1 MTPTAGPAQGDH
13 RATYR
18 EVLAEPR
25 FRLLFS
31 TRTVAITA
39 DALRI
44 TTFSVLVFSSTGS
57 ALLSAVAF
65 GIGFIPQLFGSL
77 LLGSL
82 ADRLPPRALIT
93 GGYALTCATALLLV
107 VVRMPVAASLGVV
120 ALVSLATPVF
130 HGASSRLV
138 AQSLKGD
145 AYVVGRSLSNIAS
158 AGAQVFGLALG
169 GAAVAALGPRR
180 ALAVSAVLYLGCAL
194 AVRLRLPRLRAGENG
209 GTPGSTGGDSGADGG
224 GDCGADG
231 GAVRASLRGAG
242 LLLRDRTVRRLMVA
256 QWLPVAFVAG
266 AEGLIVA
273 YAGERGFAP
282 GRYAV
287 LMGCLPVGML
297 VGDLLV
303 GRFLRPRNR
312 ERLVVPLVAL
322 AGLPLLGFAA
332 EPGVGVSS
340 CLLLL
345 SGLGYAYGLG
355 LQRPFLDAL
364 PEDGQGQAFGLIG
377 SGSMTLQGVGPVC
390 LGAVAAAGT
399 GTGGAIALAG
409 GAVVLTAGWIR
420 KKEVVAA
427 ASRARR
433 DTRQRASPV
442 DLTSRYG
449 AARSCRWSAS
459 AAGWVEGLLRERLG
473 EPPADKRSSPEHEQ
487 GENEDPLEPWL
498 DKKLAVTEPVCGV
511 QVGSQVCR
519 HDPACEVE
527 ADPLAAQQKHG
538 GKRIEDG
545 ERRPVEVE
553 PAGSPRVGPQP
564 MAREIAD
571 MRDATHKDQHGR
583 DRPDHRH
590 RRPGRTAHP
599 SEHAVHRFT
608 VLLAAK
614 AGPVPV
620 LGGRGC

>member
-93 GGYALTCATALLLV
+93 GGYALTCATALLLA

-145 AYVVGRSLSNIAS
+145 AYVLGRSLSNIAS

-194 AVRLRLPRLRAGENG
+194 AVRLRLPRLRAGETG
-209 GTPGSTGGDSGADGG
+209 GTPGSTGCDSGADGG
-224 GDCGADG
+224 GDSGADG

-287 LMGCLPVGML
+287 LMGCLPAGML

-420 KKEVVAA
+420 TWHPRTSPAPSPAPSPSPAA
-427 ASRARR
+427 
-433 DTRQRASPV
+433 
-442 DLTSRYG
+442 
-449 AARSCRWSAS
+449 
-459 AAGWVEGLLRERLG
+459 
-473 EPPADKRSSPEHEQ
+473 H
-487 GENEDPLEPWL
+487 
-498 DKKLAVTEPVCGV
+498 
-511 QVGSQVCR
+511 
-519 HDPACEVE
+519 
-527 ADPLAAQQKHG
+527 
-538 GKRIEDG
+538 
-545 ERRPVEVE
+545 
-553 PAGSPRVGPQP
+553 
-564 MAREIAD
+564 
-571 MRDATHKDQHGR
+571 
-583 DRPDHRH
+583 
-590 RRPGRTAHP
+590 
-599 SEHAVHRFT
+599 
-608 VLLAAK
+608 
-614 AGPVPV
+614 
-620 LGGRGC
+620 

>member
-1 MTPTAGPAQGDH
+1 MPPTVETAQVSH

-31 TRTVAITA
+31 TRAVAITA

-93 GGYALTCATALLLV
+93 GGYALTCATALLLAL
-107 VVRMPVAASLGVV
+107 VRMPVAASLGVV
-120 ALVSLATPVF
+120 ALVSLATPLF

-138 AQSLKGD
+138 AQSLEGD
-145 AYVVGRSLSNIAS
+145 AYVLGRSLNNIAG
-158 AGAQVFGLALG
+158 AGAQLIGLALG

-194 AVRLRLPRLRAGENG
+194 AIRIRLPPLRPGEFG
-209 GTPGSTGGDSGADGG
+209 GPPGSAGG
-224 GDCGADG
+224 DG

-242 LLLRDRTVRRLMVA
+242 LLLRGRTVRRLMLA
-256 QWLPVAFVAG
+256 QWLPVALVAG
-266 AEGLIVA
+266 AEGIIVA
-273 YAGERGFAP
+273 YAGERRLAP
-282 GRYAV
+282 GWYAV

-303 GRFLRPRNR
+303 GRFLRPPTR

-322 AGLPLLGFAA
+322 AGLPLIGFAA

-364 PEDGQGQAFGLIG
+364 PRDGQGQAFGLLG

-390 LGAVAAAGT
+390 LGAVAAVI

-409 GAVVLTAGWIR
+409 GAAVLTAGWIL
-420 KKEVVAA
+420 
-427 ASRARR
+427 
-433 DTRQRASPV
+433 TWHQPASPA
-442 DLTSRYG
+442 LAPSR
-449 AARSCRWSAS
+449 
-459 AAGWVEGLLRERLG
+459 VV
-473 EPPADKRSSPEHEQ
+473 SSE
-487 GENEDPLEPWL
+487 
-498 DKKLAVTEPVCGV
+498 
-511 QVGSQVCR
+511 
-519 HDPACEVE
+519 
-527 ADPLAAQQKHG
+527 
-538 GKRIEDG
+538 
-545 ERRPVEVE
+545 
-553 PAGSPRVGPQP
+553 
-564 MAREIAD
+564 
-571 MRDATHKDQHGR
+571 
-583 DRPDHRH
+583 
-590 RRPGRTAHP
+590 
-599 SEHAVHRFT
+599 
-608 VLLAAK
+608 
-614 AGPVPV
+614 
-620 LGGRGC
+620 

>member
-1 MTPTAGPAQGDH
+1 MPPIAEPTQVDH

-31 TRTVAITA
+31 TRAVAITA

-93 GGYALTCATALLLV
+93 GGYALTCATALLLA

-138 AQSLKGD
+138 AQSLEGD
-145 AYVVGRSLSNIAS
+145 AYVLGRSLSNIAS
-158 AGAQVFGLALG
+158 AGAQLFGLALG

-194 AVRLRLPRLRAGENG
+194 AIRIRLPRLRPGESG
-209 GTPGSTGGDSGADGG
+209 GTPGSAGG
-224 GDCGADG
+224 DG
-231 GAVRASLRGAG
+231 GAVRASLQSAV
-242 LLLRDRTVRRLMVA
+242 LLLRGRTVRRLMLA
-256 QWLPVAFVAG
+256 QWLPVALVAG

-273 YAGERGFAP
+273 YAGERRFAP
-282 GRYAV
+282 GWYAV

-303 GRFLRPRNR
+303 GRFLRPRTR

-322 AGLPLLGFAA
+322 AGLPLIGFAA

-340 CLLLL
+340 CLLLI

-364 PEDGQGQAFGLIG
+364 PHDGQGQAFGLLG

-390 LGAVAAAGT
+390 LGTAAAAGT
-399 GTGGAIALAG
+399 GAGGAVALAG
-409 GAVVLTAGWIR
+409 GAVVLTAGWILTWHPAVCPR
-420 KKEVVAA
+420 TSTPQNPAM
-427 ASRARR
+427 
-433 DTRQRASPV
+433 
-442 DLTSRYG
+442 DLSSTPP
-449 AARSCRWSAS
+449 SA
-459 AAGWVEGLLRERLG
+459 
-473 EPPADKRSSPEHEQ
+473 P
-487 GENEDPLEPWL
+487 
-498 DKKLAVTEPVCGV
+498 
-511 QVGSQVCR
+511 
-519 HDPACEVE
+519 
-527 ADPLAAQQKHG
+527 
-538 GKRIEDG
+538 
-545 ERRPVEVE
+545 
-553 PAGSPRVGPQP
+553 
-564 MAREIAD
+564 
-571 MRDATHKDQHGR
+571 
-583 DRPDHRH
+583 
-590 RRPGRTAHP
+590 
-599 SEHAVHRFT
+599 
-608 VLLAAK
+608 
-614 AGPVPV
+614 
-620 LGGRGC
+620 

>member
-1 MTPTAGPAQGDH
+1 MPPTAESAQVSH

-31 TRTVAITA
+31 TRAVAITA

-82 ADRLPPRALIT
+82 ADRLPPRALIA
-93 GGYALTCATALLLV
+93 GGYALTCATALLLAL
-107 VVRMPVAASLGVV
+107 VRMPVTASLGVV

-138 AQSLKGD
+138 AQSLEGD
-145 AYVVGRSLSNIAS
+145 AYVLGRSLNNIAG
-158 AGAQVFGLALG
+158 AGAQLFGLALG

-194 AVRLRLPRLRAGENG
+194 AIRIRLPRLQRGEFG
-209 GTPGSTGGDSGADGG
+209 GTPGSAGG
-224 GDCGADG
+224 DG
-231 GAVRASLRGAG
+231 GAVRASLQGAG
-242 LLLRDRTVRRLMVA
+242 LLLRGRTVRRLMLA
-256 QWLPVAFVAG
+256 QWLPVALVAG

-273 YAGERGFAP
+273 YAGERRFAP
-282 GRYAV
+282 GWYAV

-303 GRFLRPRNR
+303 GRFLRPPTR
-312 ERLVVPLVAL
+312 ERLVVPLAAL
-322 AGLPLLGFAA
+322 AGLPLTGFAA

-364 PEDGQGQAFGLIG
+364 PQDGQGQAFGLLG

-390 LGAVAAAGT
+390 SGAVAAVV

-409 GAVVLTAGWIR
+409 GAAVLTAGWI
-420 KKEVVAA
+420 
-427 ASRARR
+427 
-433 DTRQRASPV
+433 
-442 DLTSRYG
+442 LT
-449 AARSCRWSAS
+449 W
-459 AAGWVEGLLRERLG
+459 
-473 EPPADKRSSPEHEQ
+473 
-487 GENEDPLEPWL
+487 
-498 DKKLAVTEPVCGV
+498 
-511 QVGSQVCR
+511 
-519 HDPACEVE
+519 
-527 ADPLAAQQKHG
+527 
-538 GKRIEDG
+538 
-545 ERRPVEVE
+545 
-553 PAGSPRVGPQP
+553 
-564 MAREIAD
+564 
-571 MRDATHKDQHGR
+571 
-583 DRPDHRH
+583 H
-590 RRPGRTAHP
+590 RRR
-599 SEHAVHRFT
+599 S
-608 VLLAAK
+608 
-614 AGPVPV
+614 
-620 LGGRGC
+620 RGSG

>member
-1 MTPTAGPAQGDH
+1 MPPTVETAQVNH

-31 TRTVAITA
+31 TRAVAITA

-93 GGYALTCATALLLV
+93 GGYALTCATALLLAL
-107 VVRMPVAASLGVV
+107 VRMPVAASLGVV
-120 ALVSLATPVF
+120 ALVSLATPLF

-138 AQSLKGD
+138 AQSLEGD
-145 AYVVGRSLSNIAS
+145 AYVLGRSLNNIAG
-158 AGAQVFGLALG
+158 AGAQLIGLALG

-194 AVRLRLPRLRAGENG
+194 AIRIRLPRLRPGEFG
-209 GTPGSTGGDSGADGG
+209 GPPGSAGG
-224 GDCGADG
+224 DG

-242 LLLRDRTVRRLMVA
+242 LLLRGRTVRRLMLA
-256 QWLPVAFVAG
+256 QWLPVALVAG
-266 AEGLIVA
+266 AEGIIVA
-273 YAGERGFAP
+273 YAGERRFAP
-282 GRYAV
+282 GWYAV

-303 GRFLRPRNR
+303 GRFLRPPTR

-322 AGLPLLGFAA
+322 AGLPLIGFAA

-364 PEDGQGQAFGLIG
+364 PRDGQGQAFGLLG

-390 LGAVAAAGT
+390 LGAVAAVI

-409 GAVVLTAGWIR
+409 GAAVLTAGWIL
-420 KKEVVAA
+420 
-427 ASRARR
+427 
-433 DTRQRASPV
+433 TWHQPASPA
-442 DLTSRYG
+442 LAPSR
-449 AARSCRWSAS
+449 
-459 AAGWVEGLLRERLG
+459 VV
-473 EPPADKRSSPEHEQ
+473 SSE
-487 GENEDPLEPWL
+487 
-498 DKKLAVTEPVCGV
+498 
-511 QVGSQVCR
+511 
-519 HDPACEVE
+519 
-527 ADPLAAQQKHG
+527 
-538 GKRIEDG
+538 
-545 ERRPVEVE
+545 
-553 PAGSPRVGPQP
+553 
-564 MAREIAD
+564 
-571 MRDATHKDQHGR
+571 
-583 DRPDHRH
+583 
-590 RRPGRTAHP
+590 
-599 SEHAVHRFT
+599 
-608 VLLAAK
+608 
-614 AGPVPV
+614 
-620 LGGRGC
+620 

>member
-1 MTPTAGPAQGDH
+1 MPPTAETAQVSH

-31 TRTVAITA
+31 TRAVAITA

-93 GGYALTCATALLLV
+93 GGYALTCATALLLAL
-107 VVRMPVAASLGVV
+107 VRMPVAASLGVV
-120 ALVSLATPVF
+120 ALVSLVTPVF

-138 AQSLKGD
+138 AQSLEGD
-145 AYVVGRSLSNIAS
+145 AYVLGRSLNNIAG
-158 AGAQVFGLALG
+158 AGAQLFGLALG

-180 ALAVSAVLYLGCAL
+180 ALAVGAVLYLGCAL
-194 AVRLRLPRLRAGENG
+194 AIRIRLPRLQPGEFG
-209 GTPGSTGGDSGADGG
+209 GTPGSAGGE
-224 GDCGADG
+224 G

-242 LLLRDRTVRRLMVA
+242 LLLRGRTVRRLMLA
-256 QWLPVAFVAG
+256 QWLPVALVAG

-273 YAGERGFAP
+273 YAGERRFGP
-282 GRYAV
+282 GWYAV

-303 GRFLRPRNR
+303 GRFLRPRAR

-322 AGLPLLGFAA
+322 AGLPLIGFAA

-364 PEDGQGQAFGLIG
+364 PQDGQGQAFGLLG
-377 SGSMTLQGVGPVC
+377 SGSMTLQGIGPVC
-390 LGAVAAAGT
+390 LGAVAAVI

-409 GAVVLTAGWIR
+409 CAAVLTAGWIL
-420 KKEVVAA
+420 
-427 ASRARR
+427 
-433 DTRQRASPV
+433 TWHPPASP
-442 DLTSRYG
+442 
-449 AARSCRWSAS
+449 A
-459 AAGWVEGLLRERLG
+459 
-473 EPPADKRSSPEHEQ
+473 PAP
-487 GENEDPLEPWL
+487 N
-498 DKKLAVTEPVCGV
+498 
-511 QVGSQVCR
+511 
-519 HDPACEVE
+519 
-527 ADPLAAQQKHG
+527 
-538 GKRIEDG
+538 
-545 ERRPVEVE
+545 
-553 PAGSPRVGPQP
+553 
-564 MAREIAD
+564 
-571 MRDATHKDQHGR
+571 
-583 DRPDHRH
+583 
-590 RRPGRTAHP
+590 
-599 SEHAVHRFT
+599 
-608 VLLAAK
+608 
-614 AGPVPV
+614 
-620 LGGRGC
+620 

>member
-1 MTPTAGPAQGDH
+1 MPPTAESAQVSH

-31 TRTVAITA
+31 TRAVAITA

-93 GGYALTCATALLLV
+93 GGYALTCATALLLAL
-107 VVRMPVAASLGVV
+107 VRMPVAASLGVV

-138 AQSLKGD
+138 AQSLEGD
-145 AYVVGRSLSNIAS
+145 AYVLGRSLNNIAG
-158 AGAQVFGLALG
+158 AGAQLFGLALG
-169 GAAVAALGPRR
+169 GAAVAALGPHR

-194 AVRLRLPRLRAGENG
+194 AIRIRLPRLRPGEFG
-209 GTPGSTGGDSGADGG
+209 GPPGSAGS
-224 GDCGADG
+224 DG

-242 LLLRDRTVRRLMVA
+242 LLLRGRTVRRLMLA
-256 QWLPVAFVAG
+256 QWLPVALVAG
-266 AEGLIVA
+266 AEGIIVA
-273 YAGERGFAP
+273 YAGERRFAP
-282 GRYAV
+282 GWYAV

-303 GRFLRPRNR
+303 GRFLRPPTR

-322 AGLPLLGFAA
+322 AGLPLIGFAA

-364 PEDGQGQAFGLIG
+364 PQEGQGQAFGLLG

-390 LGAVAAAGT
+390 LGAVAAVI

-409 GAVVLTAGWIR
+409 GAAVLTAGWIL
-420 KKEVVAA
+420 
-427 ASRARR
+427 
-433 DTRQRASPV
+433 TWHPPASP
-442 DLTSRYG
+442 
-449 AARSCRWSAS
+449 A
-459 AAGWVEGLLRERLG
+459 
-473 EPPADKRSSPEHEQ
+473 
-487 GENEDPLEPWL
+487 
-498 DKKLAVTEPVCGV
+498 LAPN
-511 QVGSQVCR
+511 
-519 HDPACEVE
+519 
-527 ADPLAAQQKHG
+527 
-538 GKRIEDG
+538 
-545 ERRPVEVE
+545 
-553 PAGSPRVGPQP
+553 RVV
-564 MAREIAD
+564 
-571 MRDATHKDQHGR
+571 
-583 DRPDHRH
+583 
-590 RRPGRTAHP
+590 P
-599 SEHAVHRFT
+599 SE
-608 VLLAAK
+608 
-614 AGPVPV
+614 
-620 LGGRGC
+620 

>member
-93 GGYALTCATALLLV
+93 GGYALTCATALLLA

-145 AYVVGRSLSNIAS
+145 AYVLGRSLSNIAS

-194 AVRLRLPRLRAGENG
+194 AVRLRLPRLRAGETG
-209 GTPGSTGGDSGADGG
+209 GTPGSTGCDSGADGG
-224 GDCGADG
+224 GDSGADG

-287 LMGCLPVGML
+287 LMGCLPAGML

-420 KKEVVAA
+420 TWHPRTSPAP
-427 ASRARR
+427 
-433 DTRQRASPV
+433 SPV
-442 DLTSRYG
+442 PSPSP
-449 AARSCRWSAS
+449 AA
-459 AAGWVEGLLRERLG
+459 
-473 EPPADKRSSPEHEQ
+473 H
-487 GENEDPLEPWL
+487 
-498 DKKLAVTEPVCGV
+498 
-511 QVGSQVCR
+511 
-519 HDPACEVE
+519 
-527 ADPLAAQQKHG
+527 
-538 GKRIEDG
+538 
-545 ERRPVEVE
+545 
-553 PAGSPRVGPQP
+553 
-564 MAREIAD
+564 
-571 MRDATHKDQHGR
+571 
-583 DRPDHRH
+583 
-590 RRPGRTAHP
+590 
-599 SEHAVHRFT
+599 
-608 VLLAAK
+608 
-614 AGPVPV
+614 
-620 LGGRGC
+620 

>member
-93 GGYALTCATALLLV
+93 GGYALTCATALLLA
-107 VVRMPVAASLGVV
+107 VVRLPVAASLGVV

-145 AYVVGRSLSNIAS
+145 AYVLGRSLSNIAS

-180 ALAVSAVLYLGCAL
+180 SLAVSAVLYLGCAF
-194 AVRLRLPRLRAGENG
+194 AVRLRLPRLRVGESG

-224 GDCGADG
+224 VDSGADG

-242 LLLRDRTVRRLMVA
+242 LLLRDRTVRRLMLA

-340 CLLLL
+340 CLLLI
-345 SGLGYAYGLG
+345 SGIGYAYGLG

-364 PEDGQGQAFGLIG
+364 PQDGQGQAFGLLG

-390 LGAVAAAGT
+390 LGAAAAAGT

-409 GAVVLTAGWIR
+409 GAVALTAGWILTWHPR
-420 KKEVVAA
+420 TSPAPSPAPSPAA
-427 ASRARR
+427 
-433 DTRQRASPV
+433 
-442 DLTSRYG
+442 
-449 AARSCRWSAS
+449 
-459 AAGWVEGLLRERLG
+459 
-473 EPPADKRSSPEHEQ
+473 H
-487 GENEDPLEPWL
+487 
-498 DKKLAVTEPVCGV
+498 
-511 QVGSQVCR
+511 
-519 HDPACEVE
+519 
-527 ADPLAAQQKHG
+527 
-538 GKRIEDG
+538 
-545 ERRPVEVE
+545 
-553 PAGSPRVGPQP
+553 
-564 MAREIAD
+564 
-571 MRDATHKDQHGR
+571 
-583 DRPDHRH
+583 
-590 RRPGRTAHP
+590 
-599 SEHAVHRFT
+599 
-608 VLLAAK
+608 
-614 AGPVPV
+614 
-620 LGGRGC
+620 

>member
-1 MTPTAGPAQGDH
+1 MPPTAEPTQVSH

-31 TRTVAITA
+31 TRAVAITA

-93 GGYALTCATALLLV
+93 GGYALTCATALLLAL
-107 VVRMPVAASLGVV
+107 VRMPVAASLGVV

-138 AQSLKGD
+138 AQSLEGD
-145 AYVVGRSLSNIAS
+145 AYVLGRSLNNIAG
-158 AGAQVFGLALG
+158 AGAQLFGLALG

-194 AVRLRLPRLRAGENG
+194 AIRIRLPRSLPGEFG
-209 GTPGSTGGDSGADGG
+209 GAPGSAGG
-224 GDCGADG
+224 DG
-231 GAVRASLRGAG
+231 GAVRASLQGAG
-242 LLLRDRTVRRLMVA
+242 LLLRGRTVRRLMLA
-256 QWLPVAFVAG
+256 QWLPVALVAG

-273 YAGERGFAP
+273 YAGERRFGP
-282 GRYAV
+282 GWYAV

-303 GRFLRPRNR
+303 GRFLRPRAR

-322 AGLPLLGFAA
+322 AGLPLIGFAA

-364 PEDGQGQAFGLIG
+364 PQDGQGQAFGLLG
-377 SGSMTLQGVGPVC
+377 SGSMTLQGIGPVC
-390 LGAVAAAGT
+390 MGAVAAVT

-409 GAVVLTAGWIR
+409 GGAVLTAGWI
-420 KKEVVAA
+420 
-427 ASRARR
+427 
-433 DTRQRASPV
+433 
-442 DLTSRYG
+442 LT
-449 AARSCRWSAS
+449 WHPD
-459 AAGWVEGLLRERLG
+459 
-473 EPPADKRSSPEHEQ
+473 PPASM
-487 GENEDPLEPWL
+487 
-498 DKKLAVTEPVCGV
+498 T
-511 QVGSQVCR
+511 
-519 HDPACEVE
+519 
-527 ADPLAAQQKHG
+527 
-538 GKRIEDG
+538 
-545 ERRPVEVE
+545 RR
-553 PAGSPRVGPQP
+553 
-564 MAREIAD
+564 
-571 MRDATHKDQHGR
+571 
-583 DRPDHRH
+583 
-590 RRPGRTAHP
+590 
-599 SEHAVHRFT
+599 
-608 VLLAAK
+608 
-614 AGPVPV
+614 
-620 LGGRGC
+620 

>member
-1 MTPTAGPAQGDH
+1 MPPTAETAQVSH

-31 TRTVAITA
+31 TRAVAITA

-93 GGYALTCATALLLV
+93 GGYALTCATALLLAL
-107 VVRMPVAASLGVV
+107 VRMPVAASLGVV

-138 AQSLKGD
+138 AQSLEGD
-145 AYVVGRSLSNIAS
+145 AYVLGRSLNNIAG
-158 AGAQVFGLALG
+158 AGAQLIGLALG

-194 AVRLRLPRLRAGENG
+194 AIRIRLPRLQPGEFG
-209 GTPGSTGGDSGADGG
+209 GTPGS
-224 GDCGADG
+224 DG

-242 LLLRDRTVRRLMVA
+242 LLLRGRTVRRLMLA
-256 QWLPVAFVAG
+256 QWLPVALVAG

-273 YAGERGFAP
+273 YAGERRFAP
-282 GRYAV
+282 GWYAV

-303 GRFLRPRNR
+303 GRFLRPRAR

-322 AGLPLLGFAA
+322 AGLPLIGFAA

-364 PEDGQGQAFGLIG
+364 PQDGRGQAFGLLG

-390 LGAVAAAGT
+390 LGAVAALI

-409 GAVVLTAGWIR
+409 GAALLTAGWIL
-420 KKEVVAA
+420 
-427 ASRARR
+427 
-433 DTRQRASPV
+433 TWHPPASP
-442 DLTSRYG
+442 
-449 AARSCRWSAS
+449 A
-459 AAGWVEGLLRERLG
+459 
-473 EPPADKRSSPEHEQ
+473 
-487 GENEDPLEPWL
+487 
-498 DKKLAVTEPVCGV
+498 LAPN
-511 QVGSQVCR
+511 
-519 HDPACEVE
+519 
-527 ADPLAAQQKHG
+527 
-538 GKRIEDG
+538 
-545 ERRPVEVE
+545 
-553 PAGSPRVGPQP
+553 RVV
-564 MAREIAD
+564 
-571 MRDATHKDQHGR
+571 
-583 DRPDHRH
+583 
-590 RRPGRTAHP
+590 P
-599 SEHAVHRFT
+599 SE
-608 VLLAAK
+608 
-614 AGPVPV
+614 
-620 LGGRGC
+620 

>member
-1 MTPTAGPAQGDH
+1 MPPTVETAQVNH

-31 TRTVAITA
+31 TRAVAITA

-93 GGYALTCATALLLV
+93 GGYALTCATALLLAL
-107 VVRMPVAASLGVV
+107 VRMPVAASLGVV
-120 ALVSLATPVF
+120 ALVSLATPLF

-138 AQSLKGD
+138 AQSLEGD
-145 AYVVGRSLSNIAS
+145 AYVLGRSLNNIAG
-158 AGAQVFGLALG
+158 AGAQLTGLALG

-194 AVRLRLPRLRAGENG
+194 AIRIRLPPLRPGEFG
-209 GTPGSTGGDSGADGG
+209 GPPGSAGG
-224 GDCGADG
+224 DG

-242 LLLRDRTVRRLMVA
+242 LLLRGRTVRRLMLA
-256 QWLPVAFVAG
+256 QWLPVALVAG
-266 AEGLIVA
+266 AEGIIVA
-273 YAGERGFAP
+273 YAGERRLAP
-282 GRYAV
+282 GWYAV

-303 GRFLRPRNR
+303 GRFLRPPTR

-322 AGLPLLGFAA
+322 AGLPLIGFAA

-364 PEDGQGQAFGLIG
+364 PRDGQGQAFGLLG

-390 LGAVAAAGT
+390 LGAVAAVI

-409 GAVVLTAGWIR
+409 GAAVLTAGWIL
-420 KKEVVAA
+420 
-427 ASRARR
+427 
-433 DTRQRASPV
+433 TWHQPASPA
-442 DLTSRYG
+442 LAPSR
-449 AARSCRWSAS
+449 
-459 AAGWVEGLLRERLG
+459 VV
-473 EPPADKRSSPEHEQ
+473 SSE
-487 GENEDPLEPWL
+487 
-498 DKKLAVTEPVCGV
+498 
-511 QVGSQVCR
+511 
-519 HDPACEVE
+519 
-527 ADPLAAQQKHG
+527 
-538 GKRIEDG
+538 
-545 ERRPVEVE
+545 
-553 PAGSPRVGPQP
+553 
-564 MAREIAD
+564 
-571 MRDATHKDQHGR
+571 
-583 DRPDHRH
+583 
-590 RRPGRTAHP
+590 
-599 SEHAVHRFT
+599 
-608 VLLAAK
+608 
-614 AGPVPV
+614 
-620 LGGRGC
+620 

>member
-13 RATYR
+13 RTTYR

-93 GGYALTCATALLLV
+93 GGYALTCATALLLAL
-107 VVRMPVAASLGVV
+107 VRMPITASLGVV

-138 AQSLKGD
+138 AQSLEGD
-145 AYVVGRSLSNIAS
+145 AYVLGRSLSNVAS

-180 ALAVSAVLYLGCAL
+180 ALAVSAVLYFGCAL
-194 AVRLRLPRLRAGENG
+194 VVRVRLPRLPRLEAGKFD
-209 GTPGSTGGDSGADGG
+209 GTPGGDS
-224 GDCGADG
+224 
-231 GAVRASLRGAG
+231 GAVRASLWGAG
-242 LLLRDRTVRRLMVA
+242 LLLRDRTVRRLMLA

-266 AEGLIVA
+266 AEGIIVA
-273 YAGERGFAP
+273 YAGERHFAP

-303 GRFLRPRNR
+303 GRFLRPRTR

-322 AGLPLLGFAA
+322 AGLPLLGFVA

-340 CLLLL
+340 CLLLI

-364 PEDGQGQAFGLIG
+364 PQDGQGQAFGLLG

-390 LGAVAAAGT
+390 LGAAASAGT

-409 GAVVLTAGWIR
+409 GAVALTAGWIFTWHLPTIGGPD
-420 KKEVVAA
+420 AN
-427 ASRARR
+427 
-433 DTRQRASPV
+433 
-442 DLTSRYG
+442 
-449 AARSCRWSAS
+449 SA
-459 AAGWVEGLLRERLG
+459 
-473 EPPADKRSSPEHEQ
+473 
-487 GENEDPLEPWL
+487 
-498 DKKLAVTEPVCGV
+498 T
-511 QVGSQVCR
+511 
-519 HDPACEVE
+519 
-527 ADPLAAQQKHG
+527 
-538 GKRIEDG
+538 
-545 ERRPVEVE
+545 
-553 PAGSPRVGPQP
+553 
-564 MAREIAD
+564 
-571 MRDATHKDQHGR
+571 
-583 DRPDHRH
+583 
-590 RRPGRTAHP
+590 
-599 SEHAVHRFT
+599 
-608 VLLAAK
+608 
-614 AGPVPV
+614 
-620 LGGRGC
+620 

>member
-1 MTPTAGPAQGDH
+1 MPPTTENAQVSH

-31 TRTVAITA
+31 TRAVAITA

-93 GGYALTCATALLLV
+93 GGYALTCATALLLAL
-107 VVRMPVAASLGVV
+107 VRMPVAASLGVV
-120 ALVSLATPVF
+120 ALVSLVTPVF

-138 AQSLKGD
+138 AQSLEGD
-145 AYVVGRSLSNIAS
+145 AYVLGRSLNNIAG
-158 AGAQVFGLALG
+158 AGAQLFGLALG

-194 AVRLRLPRLRAGENG
+194 AIRTRLPRSQPGEFG
-209 GTPGSTGGDSGADGG
+209 GTPGSAGD
-224 GDCGADG
+224 DG
-231 GAVRASLRGAG
+231 GAVRASLQGAG
-242 LLLRDRTVRRLMVA
+242 LLLRGRTVRRLMLA
-256 QWLPVAFVAG
+256 QWLPVALVAG

-273 YAGERGFAP
+273 YAGERRFAP
-282 GRYAV
+282 GWYAL

-303 GRFLRPRNR
+303 GRFLRPPTR

-322 AGLPLLGFAA
+322 AGLPLIGFAA

-340 CLLLL
+340 CLLLV

-364 PEDGQGQAFGLIG
+364 PQDGRGQAFGLAG

-390 LGAVAAAGT
+390 LGAVAAVI
-399 GTGGAIALAG
+399 GTGGAIAVAG
-409 GAVVLTAGWIR
+409 GAAVLTAGWIL
-420 KKEVVAA
+420 
-427 ASRARR
+427 
-433 DTRQRASPV
+433 TWHPPASPAPAPNRV
-442 DLTSRYG
+442 
-449 AARSCRWSAS
+449 AS
-459 AAGWVEGLLRERLG
+459 
-473 EPPADKRSSPEHEQ
+473 
-487 GENEDPLEPWL
+487 
-498 DKKLAVTEPVCGV
+498 
-511 QVGSQVCR
+511 
-519 HDPACEVE
+519 
-527 ADPLAAQQKHG
+527 
-538 GKRIEDG
+538 
-545 ERRPVEVE
+545 
-553 PAGSPRVGPQP
+553 
-564 MAREIAD
+564 
-571 MRDATHKDQHGR
+571 
-583 DRPDHRH
+583 
-590 RRPGRTAHP
+590 
-599 SEHAVHRFT
+599 SE
-608 VLLAAK
+608 
-614 AGPVPV
+614 
-620 LGGRGC
+620 

>member
-1 MTPTAGPAQGDH
+1 MPPTVETAQVNH

-31 TRTVAITA
+31 TRAVAITA

-93 GGYALTCATALLLV
+93 GGYALTCATALLLAL
-107 VVRMPVAASLGVV
+107 VRMPVAASLGVV

-138 AQSLKGD
+138 AQSLEGD
-145 AYVVGRSLSNIAS
+145 AYVLGRSLNNIAG
-158 AGAQVFGLALG
+158 AGAQLIGLALG

-194 AVRLRLPRLRAGENG
+194 AIRIRLPRLRPGEFG
-209 GTPGSTGGDSGADGG
+209 GPPGSAGG
-224 GDCGADG
+224 DG

-242 LLLRDRTVRRLMVA
+242 LLLRGRTVRRLMLA
-256 QWLPVAFVAG
+256 QWLPVALVAG
-266 AEGLIVA
+266 AEGIIVA
-273 YAGERGFAP
+273 YAGERRLAP
-282 GRYAV
+282 GWYAV

-303 GRFLRPRNR
+303 GRFLRPPTR

-322 AGLPLLGFAA
+322 AGLPLIGFAA

-364 PEDGQGQAFGLIG
+364 PQDGQGQAFGLLG

-390 LGAVAAAGT
+390 LGAVAAVI

-409 GAVVLTAGWIR
+409 GAAVLTAGWIL
-420 KKEVVAA
+420 
-427 ASRARR
+427 
-433 DTRQRASPV
+433 TWHQPASPA
-442 DLTSRYG
+442 LALSR
-449 AARSCRWSAS
+449 
-459 AAGWVEGLLRERLG
+459 VV
-473 EPPADKRSSPEHEQ
+473 SSE
-487 GENEDPLEPWL
+487 
-498 DKKLAVTEPVCGV
+498 
-511 QVGSQVCR
+511 
-519 HDPACEVE
+519 
-527 ADPLAAQQKHG
+527 
-538 GKRIEDG
+538 
-545 ERRPVEVE
+545 
-553 PAGSPRVGPQP
+553 
-564 MAREIAD
+564 
-571 MRDATHKDQHGR
+571 
-583 DRPDHRH
+583 
-590 RRPGRTAHP
+590 
-599 SEHAVHRFT
+599 
-608 VLLAAK
+608 
-614 AGPVPV
+614 
-620 LGGRGC
+620 

>member
-1 MTPTAGPAQGDH
+1 MPPTVETAQVNH

-31 TRTVAITA
+31 TRAVAITA

-93 GGYALTCATALLLV
+93 GGYALTCATALLLAL
-107 VVRMPVAASLGVV
+107 VRMPVAASLGVV

-138 AQSLKGD
+138 AQSLEGD
-145 AYVVGRSLSNIAS
+145 AYVLGRSLNNIAG
-158 AGAQVFGLALG
+158 AGAQLIGLALG

-194 AVRLRLPRLRAGENG
+194 AIRIRLPRLRPGEFG
-209 GTPGSTGGDSGADGG
+209 GPPGSAGG
-224 GDCGADG
+224 DG

-242 LLLRDRTVRRLMVA
+242 LLLRGRTVRRLMLA
-256 QWLPVAFVAG
+256 QWLPVALVAG
-266 AEGLIVA
+266 AEGIIVA
-273 YAGERGFAP
+273 YAGERRFAP
-282 GRYAV
+282 GWYAV

-303 GRFLRPRNR
+303 GRFLRPPTR

-322 AGLPLLGFAA
+322 AGLPLIGFAA

-364 PEDGQGQAFGLIG
+364 PRDGQGQAFGLLG

-390 LGAVAAAGT
+390 LGAVAAVI

-409 GAVVLTAGWIR
+409 GAAVLTAGWIL
-420 KKEVVAA
+420 
-427 ASRARR
+427 
-433 DTRQRASPV
+433 TWHPPASPA
-442 DLTSRYG
+442 LAPSR
-449 AARSCRWSAS
+449 
-459 AAGWVEGLLRERLG
+459 VV
-473 EPPADKRSSPEHEQ
+473 SSE
-487 GENEDPLEPWL
+487 
-498 DKKLAVTEPVCGV
+498 
-511 QVGSQVCR
+511 
-519 HDPACEVE
+519 
-527 ADPLAAQQKHG
+527 
-538 GKRIEDG
+538 
-545 ERRPVEVE
+545 
-553 PAGSPRVGPQP
+553 
-564 MAREIAD
+564 
-571 MRDATHKDQHGR
+571 
-583 DRPDHRH
+583 
-590 RRPGRTAHP
+590 
-599 SEHAVHRFT
+599 
-608 VLLAAK
+608 
-614 AGPVPV
+614 
-620 LGGRGC
+620 